1 MNLKKK
7 HLFIVKNIVYII
19 SKENH
24 YEVDSIQILIL
35 LVNDNSHNFKMEDVN
50 MKKVLTVLMLVPLL
64 VGCSKELEIHDSISE
79 EDQVVYHPLPVA
91 KYKDGYYI
99 QNNNTL
105 YYIEENKNTLI
116 NYCYFRDDQFSE
128 GNHGTYKRYDSYI
141 IAEMGFYVLDD
152 AIYTLASYMN
162 VEGETWDSFVQMSL
176 DGKELKELF
185 KLDFQ
190 PYSNFTIHNNKVYMI
205 EDTSHKT
212 IHILSLSGKELKSIK
227 DTYADSFFISE
238 NKIYLRNAESGH
250 FSYLDE
256 NDEIINLPVKDNEYI
271 EMINNDHVSSIS
283 YEDNTFNTLFS
294 HYRSLTDTKDIH
306 IFTNELV
313 TYFDDQYIY
322 TSQLSGMQKYRIY
335 DLDANL
341 IKEIIPSQ
349 SIQIEE
355 NNILSINGVTD
366 FSVICRVIDNKII
379 AYNYTG
385 PIECNTD
392 TGQCKYTVQ

>member
-1 MNLKKK
+1 
-7 HLFIVKNIVYII
+7 
-19 SKENH
+19 
-24 YEVDSIQILIL
+24 
-35 LVNDNSHNFKMEDVN
+35 

-79 EDQVVYHPLPVA
+79 EDQVVYHPLPIA
-91 KYKDGYYI
+91 KYKNGYYI
-99 QNNNTL
+99 QDLNNNTL
-105 YYIEENKNTLI
+105 YYMEENKSTLI
-116 NYCYFRDDQFSE
+116 NYCYFRDDQFLE

-141 IAEMGFYVLDD
+141 KAAKGFYVLDD

-190 PYSNFTIHNNKVYMI
+190 PYNNFIIHNNKVYMI
-205 EDTSHKT
+205 EDTSHMT

-238 NKIYLRNAESGH
+238 NKIYLRNAEFGH

-335 DLDANL
+335 DLDAYL
-341 IKEIIPSQ
+341 VKEIIPSQ

-355 NNILSINGVTD
+355 NEKNNMPSINGDGID

-379 AYNYTG
+379 AYNFTG

>member
-1 MNLKKK
+1 
-7 HLFIVKNIVYII
+7 
-19 SKENH
+19 
-24 YEVDSIQILIL
+24 
-35 LVNDNSHNFKMEDVN
+35 
-50 MKKVLTVLMLVPLL
+50 MLGTLAI
-64 VGCSKELEIHDSISE
+64 GCSDELKIHDSISE
-79 EDQVVYHPLPVA
+79 EDQAVYHPLPVA

-99 QNNNTL
+99 QDLNNNTL
-105 YYIEENKNTLI
+105 YYMEENKNTLI
-116 NYCYFRDDQFSE
+116 NYCYFHDDQFSK
-128 GNHGTYKRYDSYI
+128 GNHGTYKRYESSI
-141 IAEMGFYVLDD
+141 EAGMGFYVLDD
-152 AIYTLASYMN
+152 AIYTLATYTN
-162 VEGETWDSFVQMSL
+162 VEGETWHSFVQMSL

-190 PYSNFTIHNNKVYMI
+190 PYNNFTIHNNKVYMI
-205 EDTSHKT
+205 EDTSHRT
-212 IHILSLSGKELKSIK
+212 IHILSLSGKELKTIK
-227 DTYADSFFISE
+227 YTYADSFFISE
-238 NKIYLRNAESGH
+238 NKIYLRNGESGH

-256 NDEIINLPVKDNEYI
+256 NDAIIDLPVKDNEYI

-283 YEDNTFNTLFS
+283 YEDNTLVS

-335 DLDANL
+335 DLDAYL
-341 IKEIIPSQ
+341 VKEIIPSQ

-355 NNILSINGVTD
+355 NEKNNIPSINGDGTD